1 MALYKRLNHMHAHYT
16 DVSTKDNMLHR
27 QEFFSYNTKIA
38 RLTTE
43 TRDYGKLYTLQVG
56 YYFDCSRST
65 ATQFSKWL
73 RDFAGDIVSYSTI
86 KEESEK
92 ALKREHGSTVTFYLN
107 NLTVVIELKPNAIE
121 NLFFGKNEYREELRD
136 YGRY

>member
-16 DVSTKDNMLHR
+16 DVSTKDNTLRR

-65 ATQFSKWL
+65 TNQFSRWL
-73 RDFAGDIVSYSTI
+73 RDIADDLVSYSTI
-86 KEESEK
+86 KIEYEK
-92 ALKREHGSTVTFYLN
+92 ALKREHDNTVTFYLN
-107 NLTVVIELKPNAIE
+107 NLTVVIELKPNAIDG
-121 NLFFGKNEYREELRD
+121 LFFGKNEYREALRD

>member
-1 MALYKRLNHMHAHYT
+1 MALYKRLNYMHAHYT
-16 DVSTKDNMLHR
+16 DVSTKDNTLRR

-56 YYFDCSRST
+56 YYFNCSRST
-65 ATQFSKWL
+65 VIQFSKWL
-73 RDFAGDIVSYSTI
+73 CDFAGDIVSYSTI
-86 KEESEK
+86 KEEYEK
-92 ALKREHGSTVTFYLN
+92 ALKREHGNTITFYLN
-107 NLTVVIELKPNAIE
+107 NLTVIVELVPNAIE
-121 NLFFGKNEYREELRD
+121 DLFFGKNKYREELHE